1 MNKVK
6 SLIREYEKEKDSI
19 KKLVLVDS
27 IQNELEKTKKE
38 LARKVRWDWRK
49 LPHRNPSQGDTEGLQ
64 SQDDT
69 GHQK

>member
-27 IQNELEKTKKE
+27 IENELEKTKKE
-38 LARKVRWDWRK
+38 LARKVR
-49 LPHRNPSQGDTEGLQ
+49 
-64 SQDDT
+64 
-69 GHQK
+69 

>member
-6 SLIREYEKEKDSI
+6 SLIREYEKEKDTI

-38 LARKVRWDWRK
+38 LARKVR
-49 LPHRNPSQGDTEGLQ
+49 
-64 SQDDT
+64 
-69 GHQK
+69 

>member
-6 SLIREYEKEKDSI
+6 SLIREFEKEKDSL

-38 LARKVRWDWRK
+38 LARKVR
-49 LPHRNPSQGDTEGLQ
+49 
-64 SQDDT
+64 
-69 GHQK
+69 

>member
-6 SLIREYEKEKDSI
+6 SIIREYEKEKDSI

-38 LARKVRWDWRK
+38 LARKVR
-49 LPHRNPSQGDTEGLQ
+49 
-64 SQDDT
+64 
-69 GHQK
+69 

>member
-27 IQNELEKTKKE
+27 IENELEKTKKD
-38 LARKVRWDWRK
+38 LSRKVR
-49 LPHRNPSQGDTEGLQ
+49 
-64 SQDDT
+64 
-69 GHQK
+69 

>member
-6 SLIREYEKEKDSI
+6 SIIREYEKEKDTI

-38 LARKVRWDWRK
+38 LARKVR
-49 LPHRNPSQGDTEGLQ
+49 
-64 SQDDT
+64 
-69 GHQK
+69 

>member
-6 SLIREYEKEKDSI
+6 SIIREFEKEKDSL

-38 LARKVRWDWRK
+38 LARKVR
-49 LPHRNPSQGDTEGLQ
+49 
-64 SQDDT
+64 
-69 GHQK
+69 

>member
-6 SLIREYEKEKDSI
+6 SLIREFEKEKDSI

-38 LARKVRWDWRK
+38 LARKVR
-49 LPHRNPSQGDTEGLQ
+49 
-64 SQDDT
+64 
-69 GHQK
+69 

>member
-38 LARKVRWDWRK
+38 LARKVR
-49 LPHRNPSQGDTEGLQ
+49 
-64 SQDDT
+64 
-69 GHQK
+69 

>member
-38 LARKVRWDWRK
+38 LAMKVR
-49 LPHRNPSQGDTEGLQ
+49 
-64 SQDDT
+64 
-69 GHQK
+69 

>member
-6 SLIREYEKEKDSI
+6 SLIREFEKEKDTI

-38 LARKVRWDWRK
+38 LARKVR
-49 LPHRNPSQGDTEGLQ
+49 
-64 SQDDT
+64 
-69 GHQK
+69 